1 MASSSCCLKGLAG
14 LAAVLV
20 SSSAAAADIDAGS
33 SSSSP
38 DLQAGGFVIVAPKYD
53 GSKEYEVT
61 GLPIIVPS
69 GYGIGDDGLIQL
81 RGPDDL
87 RLRAFQLNGFEAG
100 PLVGWRFDR
109 DQNDSARLRGL
120 GDVDG
125 GFVVGGYAAY
135 RTGSFMPFISY
146 HQQVSGDDTGSLIR
160 FGVEAKAPVAYS
172 LSLTTTV
179 GASYANAD
187 YMEAYFSVTPAQSA
201 ASSAGLPAYEADAG
215 IKDVY
220 FGVTTDVP
228 LARDW
233 SLKLSGRYSRLV
245 GDAADSPI
253 VENENQ
259 FYGGLG
265 LTYRFDLLR

>member
-1 MASSSCCLKGLAG
+1 MASSSSCLMRLAG
-14 LAAVLV
+14 LAAILV
-20 SSSAAAADIDAGS
+20 CSSAATADVNAGS

-38 DLQAGGFVIVAPKYD
+38 DLEAGGFVIVAPKYD
-53 GSKEYEVT
+53 GSKDYQVT

-69 GYGIGDDGLIQL
+69 GYGIGDDGRIQL
-81 RGPDDL
+81 RAPDDL
-87 RLRAFQLNGFEAG
+87 RWRILQLNGFEAG

-135 RTGSFMPFISY
+135 RTGPFMPFVSY
-146 HQQVSGDDTGSLIR
+146 HQQVSGDDTGGLIR
-160 FGVEAKAPVAYS
+160 FGVEAKAPVVPN
-172 LSLTTTV
+172 LSPTATV
-179 GASYANAD
+179 GASYADQD
-187 YMEAYFSVTPAQSA
+187 YMDAYFSVTAAQSA
-201 ASSAGLPAYEADAG
+201 VSSAGLPTYDADAG
-215 IKDVY
+215 IKDVF

-228 LARDW
+228 LTRDW

-245 GDAADSPI
+245 GDAADSPV

-265 LTYRFDLLR
+265 LTYSFDLLR

>member
-1 MASSSCCLKGLAG
+1 MASSSSCLVRLAG
-14 LAAVLV
+14 LAAILA
-20 SSSAAAADIDAGS
+20 SWSAAAADIDAGS

-100 PLVGWRFDR
+100 PLVGWHFDR
-109 DQNDSARLRGL
+109 DQNDSAELRGL

-135 RTGSFMPFISY
+135 RTDPFMPFISY
-146 HQQVSGDDTGSLIR
+146 HQQVSGDDAREVS
-160 FGVEAKAPVAYS
+160 FV
-172 LSLTTTV
+172 
-179 GASYANAD
+179 
-187 YMEAYFSVTPAQSA
+187 SVWRRRHRWVPACRSRRRPGRAMPIKTIWTPTF
-201 ASSAGLPAYEADAG
+201 P
-215 IKDVY
+215 
-220 FGVTTDVP
+220 
-228 LARDW
+228 
-233 SLKLSGRYSRLV
+233 
-245 GDAADSPI
+245 
-253 VENENQ
+253 
-259 FYGGLG
+259 
-265 LTYRFDLLR
+265 